1 MKNGRSAG
9 LPEMGKSC
17 PYFDKVEEGK
27 CYIIKTRGL
36 MFDLFQGCNPSLV
49 TDVSAEQA
57 GGEVTVSCLGG
68 ICRSHVYKKGTDF
81 EATLNLGS
89 LLPFASVL

>member
-27 CYIIKTRGL
+27 CYMIKTSGL
-36 MFDLFQGCNPSLV
+36 MFDLFQGCKLFKCIKDLHTCFFLV
-49 TDVSAEQA
+49 TPTVWWSWGA
-57 GGEVTVSCLGG
+57 GLG
-68 ICRSHVYKKGTDF
+68 HKGTRS
-81 EATLNLGS
+81 G
-89 LLPFASVL
+89 P